1 MDKCI
6 SCDKKS
12 LDSVKFP
19 CPKCKNEIMRCNKC
33 RSLSIDYVCPKC
45 GYRGP

>member
-12 LDSVKFP
+12 LDSVKFH